1 MLILNGDLF
10 AARDLAEELIFLLLL
25 VKVGFSIP
33 SLDLQSKQDWE
44 TAIIP
49 STMELIATAM
59 FGIWGLGFSTLQSM
73 TLGVVL
79 VSTDANLVIPK
90 LNHFRSCYP
99 YKRMHDLM
107 LHSVPLEVCYKLA
120 LFAIFASLPG
130 SHTVADVASAI
141 LAVVMASLLGLA
153 LGYVTAHRIHDQQ
166 ALVILNMLI
175 LPSSVLSKN
184 SLFPF
189 RPEITVLAASYK
201 FARYCE
207 RNELDKVTH
216 SVDKVVDAF
225 TLSGPMVL
233 FTLVG
238 TRMVDIT
245 FPMTSLLSL
254 MVVGLIFRFLG
265 VLTLPTYFA
274 YRRKRNGSYR
284 GGLNVLFTFLVS
296 LPRATW
302 QAALCTV
309 PLKRGLWN
317 QEIYNFVLASA
328 GFYMIVLGCG
338 GTLALEVLGLRL
350 LRADAK
356 SWYNRLNRALVVGKD
371 PNEESLQYMNMELE
385 EEYFE
390 SDMSDDEDELD
401 YYDPAD
407 VSLNDP
413 ESIRT
418 FLLWANIRMVKW
430 TYLKQLSEQGLPLPR
445 RQEAER
451 EGLVCEEELEGL
463 CWQGKFFTRTGGNKT
478 EIHICAISHAWESM
492 EHPDPYNFQ
501 LEQIVERFQHLNG
514 SVWIFFDFVS
524 LYQYPRLNVYQEE
537 SFHKAMDGM
546 HILYSHDWMHVEIL
560 DELTPTARK
569 NDMKARG
576 HCTQIFNK
584 GSGKVESIPVRNLKE
599 NVTPFGQRGW
609 CNSESEWSSLRDI
622 VDQRVPTPPELFGKR
637 LDKLVFTHRS
647 DSETVARLHDKAS
660 FRQIPVARMLPL
672 FRIIANAG
680 VGFKLTEWSH
690 FPFFLSSLCHSY
702 HSLVAIRVPIKML
715 GPRLELYCQVS

>member
-1 MLILNGDLF
+1 MVMATSSSSICYELILILCFLVFGRLGLETSTSMVCMFSGFVCTLILKGDLF

-33 SLDLQSKQDWE
+33 TLDLLSKQDWD

-49 STMELIATAM
+49 GTMELIATAM

-73 TLGVVL
+73 TLGLVL
-79 VSTDANLVIPK
+79 AFADASLVIPK

-107 LHSVPLEVCYKLA
+107 LHSVPLEVSYKLA
-120 LFAIFASLPG
+120 LFAILASLPG
-130 SHTVADVASAI
+130 SHAVADVVSAI
-141 LAVVMASLLGLA
+141 SAVVMALLLGVA
-153 LGYVTAHRIHDQQ
+153 VGIVTAYSIHDQQ

-184 SLFPF
+184 SMFPF
-189 RPEITVLAASYK
+189 RPEITVLAASYC

-207 RNELDKVTH
+207 RNELDKVAY
-216 SVDKVVDAF
+216 SVDKVAHAF

-238 TRMVDIT
+238 TRMVDTT

-265 VLTLPTYFA
+265 VLTPPTYFA
-274 YRRKRNGSYR
+274 YRRKRIDKFAFYPVRNYP

-317 QEIYNFVLASA
+317 QKFLNFISASA
-328 GFYMIVLGCG
+328 GFYMFVLGCG

-350 LRADAK
+350 LRAEAN
-356 SWYNRLNRALVVGKD
+356 SWHNRLNRALVVGKD
-371 PNEESLQYMNMELE
+371 PNEESGQYMNMELE
-385 EEYFE
+385 EEHFE
-390 SDMSDDEDELD
+390 SDMSDDEDEFD
-401 YYDPAD
+401 CSDPAD

-413 ESIRT
+413 ESIRK
-418 FLLWANIRMVKW
+418 FLLWADIRMVKW

-451 EGLVCEEELEGL
+451 EGSIAFVSRQELEGL

-524 LYQYPRLNVYQEE
+524 LYQYPRDSNQVE
-537 SFHKAMDGM
+537 SFRKAMDGM

-569 NDMKARG
+569 NDMNSRG
-576 HCTQIFNK
+576 HCTRIFNK
-584 GSGKVESIPVRNLKE
+584 ASGQVESIPVRNLKE
-599 NVTPFGQRGW
+599 NVTPFAQRGW
-609 CNSESEWSSLRDI
+609 CQSESEWSSLRDI
-622 VDQRVPTPPELFGKR
+622 VDQRVPTPPEFFKKR
-637 LDKLVFTHRS
+637 LDRLVFTHRS
-647 DSETVARLHDKAS
+647 DYEAVAELHDKVS
-660 FRQIPVARMLPL
+660 FRQIPWWTDL
-672 FRIIANAG
+672 
-680 VGFKLTEWSH
+680 
-690 FPFFLSSLCHSY
+690 
-702 HSLVAIRVPIKML
+702 
-715 GPRLELYCQVS
+715 